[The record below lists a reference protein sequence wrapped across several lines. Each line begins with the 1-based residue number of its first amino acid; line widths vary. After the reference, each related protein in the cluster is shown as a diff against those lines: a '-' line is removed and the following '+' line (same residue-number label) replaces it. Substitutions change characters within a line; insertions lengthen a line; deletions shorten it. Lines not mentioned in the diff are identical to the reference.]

1 MLSDV
6 LSEATDRLDQWLA
19 DPERRE
25 LYDAK
30 TLARA
35 DVLRAGLDALR
46 GYLDVVPETS
56 AAIDAAIA
64 GDAQILDA
72 HVDELAQEWRQQQ
85 QPNVRFSPGDFA
97 RWAKAAT
104 VMLCAIDGHLVPLL
118 PEVQALAPRTDDE

>member
-1 MLSDV
+1 L
-6 LSEATDRLDQWLA
+6 LAPEATDRLDQWLA

-25 LYDAK
+25 TYDAK
-30 TLARA
+30 ILARA

-85 QPNVRFSPGDFA
+85 QPNLHFGPSDFA
-97 RWAKAAT
+97 RWAKAAA
-104 VMLCAIDGHLVPLL
+104 VMLRAIDEHLVPLL

>member
-6 LSEATDRLDQWLA
+6 LSEATDRLDGWLA

-35 DVLRAGLDALR
+35 DALRAGLDALR

-56 AAIDAAIA
+56 SAIDAAIA
-64 GDAQILDA
+64 GDTQTLDA
-72 HVDELAQEWRQQQ
+72 RIAEMAQEWRQQE
-85 QPNVRFSPGDFA
+85 QPNLHFSPSDFH
-97 RWAKAAT
+97 RWAQAAAI
-104 VMLCAIDGHLVPLL
+104 VLRAIDEHLVPLL
-118 PEVQALAPRTDDE
+118 PEVQALTPRTE